1 MINGIFPKF
10 IRRKSDLIMRKLL
23 LFAAVGLLMNSCSI
37 LNELVAFT
45 NCECGGEE
53 FGELIDIDGEDALKT
68 NMAGF
73 GLIGKSPS
81 K

>member
-1 MINGIFPKF
+1 
-10 IRRKSDLIMRKLL
+10 MRKP
-23 LFAAVGLLMNSCSI
+23 LFFATAVLLMNSCSI

-45 NCECGGEE
+45 NCECGGQE

-73 GLIGKSPS
+73 GLISNSPPQ
-81 K
+81 